1 MSGAEW
7 PRASVVAGFER
18 VGLELEREGMAV
30 VEPRGRMIRPLL
42 SHAVQVAR
50 AWDCDDAFWRAV
62 AAVQYAHEASLVHD
76 DVLDDAGER
85 RGEATYVSE
94 RGVKAALVRGDHL
107 LTTAYRLA
115 AETGSVTFVRMFAR
129 SVERTVAGELRQ
141 ARSAGERLTEAEYH
155 EIVAEKSGELL
166 GCALAAGAAVRGDAS
181 AAAFYDLGR
190 RLGVCYQML
199 DDLVD
204 YCPDHDSGKPALQD
218 YRNRHWTW
226 PLWECDVSGFE
237 LEPDE
242 VVSLLHTAGVDGS
255 LSPARRC
262 MVRLDG
268 ELSALARDFEAVAG
282 SGAPVPALLAEWR
295 SMARAAVEGSARVA
309 APVRPEARVTVR
321 RPGMTLPDEA
331 SWNRSL
337 GRHARSF
344 SFASLWFPRRERR
357 RVADVYAFCRFTD
370 DLVDHADGV
379 DAGALHGRLDEWLAL
394 AREAWEGRS
403 SGLPSLDRVMRDA
416 AESGVPF
423 RVVEDLVEGMRMD
436 LRVSEYASLAELRIY
451 THRVAGVVGVWLT
464 HLFGVQSP
472 RVLDRASLLGHA
484 MQVTNI
490 LRDVGEDID
499 RGRVYLPRDLMM
511 RHGVTVADLHA
522 MRRTGEPVPG
532 WASLL
537 EAQMRHAD
545 DAYAS
550 ALEALPSLPGFFRR
564 PVAVAAR
571 VYQGIHDEIRANGYD
586 NLTRRA
592 HTSGRRK
599 AVLALRA
606 LIDPRVW
613 RRRKD
618 AARGSAVLDGM
629 GVDTRS
635 GLSA

>member
-1 MSGAEW
+1 
-7 PRASVVAGFER
+7 
-18 VGLELEREGMAV
+18 MAV
-30 VEPRGRMIRPLL
+30 IEPRGRMIRPLL
-42 SHAVQVAR
+42 SHAVQSAR
-50 AWDCDDAFWRAV
+50 GWDADESYWRAV

-76 DVLDDAGER
+76 DILDDAGER
-85 RGEATYVSE
+85 RGEPTYVVE

-115 AETGSVTFVRMFAR
+115 ASTGSGTFVRMFAR
-129 SVERTVAGELRQ
+129 SVERTVAGEVRQ
-141 ARSAGERLTEAEYH
+141 ARSAGSRLTETQYY
-155 EIVAEKSGELL
+155 EIVAGKSGELL

-181 AAAFYDLGR
+181 AEALHDLGR

-226 PLWECDVSGFE
+226 PLSECDVSGFE

-268 ELSALARDFEAVAG
+268 ELSALARDFEALTG
-282 SGAPVPALLAEWR
+282 GATPVPALLEEWR
-295 SMARAAVEGSARVA
+295 RTARRAVESSARMA
-309 APVRPEARVTVR
+309 IPAPPAPRVTER
-321 RPGMTLPDEA
+321 GSIMTLPDEA

-344 SFASLWFPRRERR
+344 SFASLWFPRQERR

-370 DLVDHADGV
+370 DLVDEADGA
-379 DAGALHGRLDEWLAL
+379 DADALNGRLDEWVAL
-394 AREAWEGRS
+394 ARAAWEAQG

-423 RVVEDLVEGMRMD
+423 RVVEELVEGMRMD
-436 LRVSEYASLAELRIY
+436 LRVSEYASLADLRVY

-464 HLFGVQSP
+464 HLFGVHAP

-490 LRDVGEDID
+490 LRDVGEDLD
-499 RGRVYLPRDLMM
+499 RGRVYLPRDLMA
-511 RHGVTVADLHA
+511 RHGVTVADLHT
-522 MRRTGEPVPG
+522 MRSTGRPVAG
-532 WASLL
+532 WAILI
-537 EAQMRHAD
+537 EALMRHAD

-550 ALEALPSLPGFFRR
+550 ALDALPSLPGFFRR
-564 PVAVAAR
+564 PVVVAAR
-571 VYQGIHDEIRANGYD
+571 VYQGIHDEIRVNGYD

-599 AVLALRA
+599 MVLASRA
-606 LIDPRVW
+606 LLDPRVW
-613 RRRKD
+613 QRRD
-618 AARGSAVLDGM
+618 EAARGSVVLDRVGA
-629 GVDTRS
+629 DARS